1 VGEMVEL
8 SIEITRSSWQDGSW
22 LEGATAWFLII
33 QLQVMGVHPGRDD
46 CQASSDL

>member
-1 VGEMVEL
+1 LNLQGL
-8 SIEITRSSWQDGSW
+8 LGKDASW